1 MPGKHAPASPRSFYL
16 SAGKALGAALG
27 AVGLMVAAVLVL
39 LSRGGTEPTTGSPA
53 IQSNRPVASSKNP
66 TPKPTTTTP
75 SPTPTPSVLP
85 ANQITVEVLNGT
97 SRSGLARSTGKKI
110 SDAGYRLMR
119 VGNSTTRFAKSTIF
133 YQSGR
138 RGEALAF
145 QKDFPDFTV
154 LRQSSATG
162 GAILRVV
169 IGSDYP

>member
-1 MPGKHAPASPRSFYL
+1 M

-39 LSRGGTEPTTGSPA
+39 LSRGGGDQARSPA
-53 IQSNRPVASSKNP
+53 IQSNRPVASSTNP
-66 TPKPTTTTP
+66 TPKPATTTP
-75 SPTPTPSVLP
+75 SPAPTRTVLP
-85 ANQITVEVLNGT
+85 ADQITVEVLNGT

-110 SDAGYRLMR
+110 SDAGYRLMK

-133 YQSGR
+133 YQPGR
-138 RGEALAF
+138 RGEALAL
-145 QKDFPDFTV
+145 QKDFPEFTV
-154 LRQSSATG
+154 LRQSAATG